1 MTQPPHPALLPL
13 TPAAEEPAGL
23 KWGQFTNAQGA
34 KVRFSFSPPPDLTAV
49 KGHIVMLPG
58 FKEPI
63 EKYFEAMRDLH
74 ARGYAVWM
82 MDWRG
87 QGGSERYLPAHP
99 HKAHHQGYEEQI
111 ETLHQFI
118 THHVLPSKPADLPL
132 HMVGHSMGGHLT
144 LRYLHDHNQDD
155 ADGNKGPI
163 TSAMLTAP
171 MLDIS
176 TGAVPKPL
184 ARQMARFAKA
194 SGALDK
200 FIPGGAGW
208 RLPDPNAP
216 VSADPKA
223 KKEQQTTSLDL
234 NPATSNLT
242 SDFNR
247 IGVMAVWFTRKPDL
261 AVGDPT
267 YGWIYHT
274 LNSVDVLNQEAYL
287 KAIKTPIL
295 MEISGDERVVVKTA
309 SERAASLM
317 PNCTRL
323 DIPESKH
330 EIWME
335 RDDLR
340 QRWLTAVDSFLTTGP
355 GAAPTVKKTNAQRD
369 TKGPRR

>member
-1 MTQPPHPALLPL
+1 M
-13 TPAAEEPAGL
+13 
-23 KWGQFTNAQGA
+23 A
-34 KVRFSFSPPPDLTAV
+34 K
-49 KGHIVMLPG
+49 
-58 FKEPI
+58 
-63 EKYFEAMRDLH
+63 
-74 ARGYAVWM
+74 
-82 MDWRG
+82 
-87 QGGSERYLPAHP
+87 
-99 HKAHHQGYEEQI
+99 
-111 ETLHQFI
+111 
-118 THHVLPSKPADLPL
+118 
-132 HMVGHSMGGHLT
+132 
-144 LRYLHDHNQDD
+144 
-155 ADGNKGPI
+155 
-163 TSAMLTAP
+163 
-171 MLDIS
+171 
-176 TGAVPKPL
+176 
-184 ARQMARFAKA
+184 FAKA

-216 VSADPKA
+216 TAPDAKG

-242 SDFNR
+242 SDVNR
-247 IGVMAVWFTRKPDL
+247 IGVMAVWFTRKPEL

-274 LNSVDVLNQEAYL
+274 LNSVDILNQESYL

-309 SERAASLM
+309 SERAASLL

-323 DIPESKH
+323 DVPEAKH

-355 GAAPTVKKTNAQRD
+355 GAAPALKKTNAQRD